1 MRFSSSAQLCLFWLF
16 GLCSLGAAAACAG
29 MPRASRLTQRPGR
42 TVAKESL
49 CGGCH
54 AEEER
59 EWDGS
64 MHHAS
69 FTSPDF
75 QESWSNEPFP
85 FCAECHAPDRKTLAA
100 VGEHLGIG
108 CTSCHQVA
116 DAHGLPGASLQ
127 TSKTVTKSCAP
138 CHDFPVP
145 NAQAFLQSTVREHA
159 QSAYASTSCVACHM
173 PQTNGRRN
181 HSFSVS
187 RNTELLRNAIAI
199 TDVKVIDSAVALS
212 LRTVGVGHRFPTG
225 DIFRRLSASI
235 VASDAKGAVVCA
247 ETMYFNRNWSA
258 HQASVRDGTVET
270 LTQDNRLTNTP
281 RAIRVPCTGT
291 PVDVQVTLDYAR
303 GKSAT
308 EGFFSAFET
317 TQLRDEHFSLR

>member
-1 MRFSSSAQLCLFWLF
+1 MRFSFSVLYCVC
-16 GLCSLGAAAACAG
+16 GLGAGCAG
-29 MPRASRLTQRPGR
+29 MAGMEGMPRPPRSLAKASE
-42 TVAKESL
+42 VAKEKS

-54 AEEER
+54 AQEES

-69 FTSPDF
+69 FTSADF

-85 FCAECHAPDRKTLAA
+85 FCAECHAPERKTLAA
-100 VGEHLGIG
+100 VGERLGIG
-108 CTSCHQVA
+108 CTACHEVA
-116 DAHGLPGASLQ
+116 KSHGTPGALLQ

-159 QSAYASTSCVACHM
+159 QSTYAETSCVSCHM
-173 PQTNGRRN
+173 PQASGRRS
-181 HSFSVS
+181 HAFSVS
-187 RNTELLRNAIAI
+187 RNTELLRSAITI
-199 TDVKVIDSAVALS
+199 TDVKAVSGAVELS

-235 VASDAKGAVVCA
+235 VASDAKGAIVCA
-247 ETMYFNRNWSA
+247 ETVHFNRNWGA
-258 HQASVRDGTVET
+258 HQASVRNGTVET
-270 LTQDNRLTNTP
+270 LEQDTRLTNTP
-281 RAIRVPCTGT
+281 RLLHVPCNGT
-291 PVDVQVTLDYAR
+291 PVDVQVTIDYAR
-303 GKSAT
+303 GKSAS

-317 TQLRDEHFSLR
+317 TQLRDEHFTLRSR